1 MIYLRLLQIF
11 RQSDREAVLRPRET
25 RQRQGIGCRGRRRGR
40 GRHRALDGAGQEE
53 GPYVTDIRYPR
64 EKPVEDIMCVTE
76 RK

>member
-25 RQRQGIGCRGRRRGR
+25 RQRQGIGCRGRRRR
-40 GRHRALDGAGQEE
+40 GRRAHDGPGQAES
-53 GPYVTDIRYPR
+53 PYVTDIRYSR
-64 EKPVEDIMCVTE
+64 EKPVEDIMCVAE